1 METAVSPNQSEIC
14 NTDCLCAYCDAKA
27 GCENERCERHCD
39 GSSRVK
45 QHCDYFMEIRGGSD
59 SDE

>member
-1 METAVSPNQSEIC
+1 MEGIC
-14 NTDCLCAYCDAKA
+14 NTDCLCAYCDSKE
-27 GCENERCERHCD
+27 GCANEECHIGCD

-45 QHCDYFMEIRGGSD
+45 QHCDDFAEIRGGSD